1 VGLCTAHTE
10 LLRIVFFLA
19 LSSRVVVTHDVTEA
33 FAESWEC
40 NVLMTVRWLKAMIP
54 PRHSNETVRV
64 GDTLSTTFR
73 VLPSDLDMLMHMTNG
88 RYLSVLD
95 AARISYMSRTGRWR
109 RYRERGWHPVV
120 VSQTISYRR
129 SLTLGVKYAVH
140 TTLLGFDTRN
150 GYFEHSFHV
159 GSGVYATA
167 VVAVRYLDKNGASV
181 TPDRIL
187 KLDVDFALPHTLPE
201 WVEDWASA
209 ARAHT
214 TATSEPKGPS

>member
-1 VGLCTAHTE
+1 M
-10 LLRIVFFLA
+10 
-19 LSSRVVVTHDVTEA
+19 
-33 FAESWEC
+33 
-40 NVLMTVRWLKAMIP
+40 LMTVRWLKAMIP
-54 PRHSNETVRV
+54 PRQSSETVRV
-64 GDTLSTTFR
+64 GDTLSTAFR

-95 AARISYMSRTGRWR
+95 AARISYMSRTGLWR

-129 SLTLGVKYAVH
+129 SLTLGVKYTVH
-140 TTLLGFDTRN
+140 TTLLGFDARN

-159 GSGVYATA
+159 GSDVYATA
-167 VVAVRYLDKNGASV
+167 VVAVRYLDKGGASV

-187 KLDVDFALPHTLPE
+187 SLDVDFALADTLPG
-201 WVEDWASA
+201 WVEEWASA

-214 TATSEPKGPS
+214 TERSDTKGLS